1 MSKCFCKTCQ
11 WLVSPKGPKNWVY
24 FSLER
29 WVCSCLDQ
37 CSWKVPALPPRTE
50 HPGAPGKTA
59 GTGLGADCLPTG
71 SFPATSQF
79 VSGSSVALHNPLP
92 TLTPTFHL
100 SSCPRCSLCLDLSR
114 YRCCGEGVWPG
125 CRDSTLSP
133 RHLFLGRWCQTHTPS
148 SLVLGS
154 GILCV

>member
-1 MSKCFCKTCQ
+1 MFLQNLPMVGFSQ
-11 WLVSPKGPKNWVY
+11 GPKELGLLLFGEVG
-24 FSLER
+24 L
-29 WVCSCLDQ
+29 L
-37 CSWKVPALPPRTE
+37 LPGPMFVEGASTSPRTE